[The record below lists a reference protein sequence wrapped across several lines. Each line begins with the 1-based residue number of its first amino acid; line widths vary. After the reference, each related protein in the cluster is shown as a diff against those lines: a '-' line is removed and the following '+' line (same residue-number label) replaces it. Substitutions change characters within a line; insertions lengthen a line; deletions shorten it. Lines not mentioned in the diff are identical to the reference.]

1 MDDPAFILYAKVACG
16 QVPSSFVLM
25 ITMPHAADT
34 LLGERAHTRCA
45 HEQQQGFDGSRLL
58 RYRFSHPLYMQFGE
72 AAASSVTIS
81 KPEAAVPIAK
91 ESKMGFAT
99 NAIHG
104 GQEPG
109 PATGAIVAPIYQTS
123 TYVYDELG
131 KNKGYDYA
139 RTNHPNRKALE
150 RTIAKLEDGHSAYV
164 FTSGMAGI
172 DAVFRLL
179 RPGDH
184 VVLSEAVYGGV
195 FRLSTQ
201 LLVHFGLEFSFVDT
215 SSEAAVVSAFRP
227 NTKMLYIETPT
238 NPTMRIA
245 DIAALAKV
253 ASQRNITVVV
263 DNTFLSPY
271 LQRPIEL
278 GAHIVVH
285 SMTKYL
291 NGHSDSTGG
300 AVVLTRKEDAEKIYF
315 IQRSAGSGLA
325 PMDCFLISRGIKT
338 LAVRMLQHNANGLV
352 VARHLDTHPKVQKVL
367 YPGLTS
373 HPQHEIARRQQKG
386 PGGMLSFDLGSLE
399 AARRLLNHVKLCA
412 LVESLGGVESLISL
426 PALMTHA
433 SMPQKVRE
441 RVGITEGLVRLSVGI
456 EDAGDIIADL
466 DQALHHV

>member
-1 MDDPAFILYAKVACG
+1 
-16 QVPSSFVLM
+16 
-25 ITMPHAADT
+25 
-34 LLGERAHTRCA
+34 
-45 HEQQQGFDGSRLL
+45 
-58 RYRFSHPLYMQFGE
+58 
-72 AAASSVTIS
+72 
-81 KPEAAVPIAK
+81 
-91 ESKMGFAT
+91 MGFAT
-99 NAIHG
+99 NAIHV
-104 GQEPG
+104 GQEPD

-123 TYVYDELG
+123 TYVNEELG

-150 RTIAKLEDGHSAYV
+150 RTLAKLEGGHSAYV
-164 FTSGMAGI
+164 FSSGMAGI

-215 SSEAAVVSAFRP
+215 SSPDAVSIALRP
-227 NTKMLYIETPT
+227 NTKMLYIETPA
-238 NPTMRIA
+238 NPTLSLA
-245 DIAALAKV
+245 DIEVMSKLANER
-253 ASQRNITVVV
+253 SITVVV

-300 AVVLTRKEDAEKIYF
+300 AVILTRPADAEKIYF
-315 IQRSAGSGLA
+315 IQRSAGTGLA

-338 LAVRMLQHNANGLV
+338 LAVRMLQHNANGIS
-352 VARHLDTHPKVQKVL
+352 VARHLDAHPKVRKVF
-367 YPGLTS
+367 YPGLPA
-373 HPQHEIARRQQKG
+373 HPQHDIARRQQKG
-386 PGGMLSFDLGSLE
+386 PGGMLSFDLGTLE
-399 AARRLLNHVKLCA
+399 AARRFLNHVKLCSLA
-412 LVESLGGVESLISL
+412 ESLGGVETLISL
-426 PALMTHA
+426 PAMMTHA
-433 SMPQKVRE
+433 SMPKEVQD

-456 EDAGDIIADL
+456 EDVEDIIADL
-466 DQALHHV
+466 DQALLYV

>member
-1 MDDPAFILYAKVACG
+1 
-16 QVPSSFVLM
+16 
-25 ITMPHAADT
+25 
-34 LLGERAHTRCA
+34 
-45 HEQQQGFDGSRLL
+45 
-58 RYRFSHPLYMQFGE
+58 
-72 AAASSVTIS
+72 
-81 KPEAAVPIAK
+81 
-91 ESKMGFAT
+91 MGFAT
-99 NAIHG
+99 NAIHI
-104 GQEPG
+104 GQEPD
-109 PATGAIVAPIYQTS
+109 PSTGAIVAPIYQTS
-123 TYVYDELG
+123 TYVNEELG
-131 KNKGYDYA
+131 KYKDGYDYA

-215 SSEAAVVSAFRP
+215 SSSDAVVSAFRP

-245 DIAALAKV
+245 DIAALAKL

-315 IQRSAGSGLA
+315 IQRSAGAGLA

-367 YPGLTS
+367 YPGLAS

-412 LVESLGGVESLISL
+412 LAESLGGVESLISL

-433 SMPQKVRE
+433 SMPQEVRE
-441 RVGITEGLVRLSVGI
+441 RVGITDGLVRLSVGI
-456 EDAGDIIADL
+456 EDADDIIADL

>member
-1 MDDPAFILYAKVACG
+1 
-16 QVPSSFVLM
+16 
-25 ITMPHAADT
+25 
-34 LLGERAHTRCA
+34 
-45 HEQQQGFDGSRLL
+45 
-58 RYRFSHPLYMQFGE
+58 
-72 AAASSVTIS
+72 
-81 KPEAAVPIAK
+81 
-91 ESKMGFAT
+91 MGFAT
-99 NAIHG
+99 NAIHV
-104 GQEPG
+104 GQEPDA
-109 PATGAIVAPIYQTS
+109 ATGAIVAPIYQTS
-123 TYVYDELG
+123 TYVNEELG
-131 KNKGYDYA
+131 KYKDGYDYA

-215 SSEAAVVSAFRP
+215 SSEAAVLSAFRP

-245 DIAALAKV
+245 DIAALAKL

-352 VARHLDTHPKVQKVL
+352 VARHLDTHPKVQRVL
-367 YPGLTS
+367 YPGLAS
-373 HPQHEIARRQQKG
+373 HPQHDIARRQQKG

-412 LVESLGGVESLISL
+412 LAESLGGVESLISL

-433 SMPQKVRE
+433 SMPAEVRE

-456 EDAGDIIADL
+456 EDADDIIADL

>member
-1 MDDPAFILYAKVACG
+1 
-16 QVPSSFVLM
+16 
-25 ITMPHAADT
+25 
-34 LLGERAHTRCA
+34 
-45 HEQQQGFDGSRLL
+45 
-58 RYRFSHPLYMQFGE
+58 
-72 AAASSVTIS
+72 
-81 KPEAAVPIAK
+81 
-91 ESKMGFAT
+91 MGFAT
-99 NAIHG
+99 NAIHV
-104 GQEPG
+104 GQEPD
-109 PATGAIVAPIYQTS
+109 PATGAIVPPIYQTS
-123 TYVYDELG
+123 TYVNEKLG

-150 RTIAKLEDGHSAYV
+150 RTIAKLEDGRSAYV

-215 SSEAAVVSAFRP
+215 ASVDAVLTAFRP
-227 NTKMLYIETPT
+227 NTKMLYLETPT
-238 NPTMRIA
+238 NPTMRLA
-245 DIAALAKV
+245 DIAALSKLAN
-253 ASQRNITVVV
+253 QRNITVVV
-263 DNTFLSPY
+263 DNTFMSPY

-300 AVVLTRKEDAEKIYF
+300 AVVLTRAEDAEKIYF
-315 IQRSAGSGLA
+315 IQRSAGAGLA

-338 LAVRMLQHNANGLV
+338 LAVRMLQHNANGLA
-352 VARHLDTHPKVQKVL
+352 VARHLNAHPKVKRVF
-367 YPGLTS
+367 YPGLPS

-386 PGGMLSFDLGSLE
+386 PGGMMSFDLGSLD
-399 AARRLLNHVKLCA
+399 AARTFLDHLKLCSLA
-412 LVESLGGVESLISL
+412 ESLGGVETLISL

-433 SMPQKVRE
+433 SMPPEVRE

-456 EDAGDIIADL
+456 EDVEDIIQDL
-466 DQALHHV
+466 DQALLAM